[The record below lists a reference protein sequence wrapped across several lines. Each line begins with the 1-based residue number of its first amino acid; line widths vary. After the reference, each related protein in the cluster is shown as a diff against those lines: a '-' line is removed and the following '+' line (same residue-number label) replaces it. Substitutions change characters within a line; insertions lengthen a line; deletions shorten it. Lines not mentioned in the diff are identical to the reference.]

1 MPARRRRFRSR
12 PKPQV
17 KRPPAND
24 EIRYPEVRLIGPNGE
39 QYGVVTSEDARQK
52 ANEAGTDLVIVA
64 EKANPPVVRIMD
76 LGKHMYEKRK
86 KDAKQKAKSK
96 SGDIKGIRIGFRMGE
111 HDLEIR
117 LRQAEQFLQE
127 GHKVKLEMRLH
138 GREKGRVDM
147 AQDTMRKFVTLVPGG
162 ATQEGGISKSPNS
175 LSVILARTR
184 TTKPVEAANLTA
196 DAQ

>member
-1 MPARRRRFRSR
+1 MPSRRRRFRSR

-24 EIRYPEVRLIGPNGE
+24 EIRYPEVRLIGPAGE
-39 QYGVVTSEDARQK
+39 QFGVVTAEEARRRADE
-52 ANEAGTDLVIVA
+52 ANTDLVVVA
-64 EKANPPVVRIMD
+64 EKAHPPVVRIMD

-86 KDAKQKAKSK
+86 KEAKQKAKSK
-96 SGDIKGIRIGFRMGE
+96 SGDIKGIRIGFRMGT

-117 LRQAEQFLQE
+117 LRQAEQFLHD

-147 AQDTMRKFVTLVPGG
+147 AQDTMRTFITMVPGG
-162 ATQEGGISKSPNS
+162 ATQEGGISRSPNS
-175 LSVILARTR
+175 LSVVLARTR
-184 TTKPVEAANLTA
+184 ATKPVGNTEA
-196 DAQ
+196 